1 MRSLKDLLILL
12 PFFFLSL
19 PLFTEE
25 DHDMHDLMAHFI
37 TPAAEKIWES
47 TGFVITEE
55 GEVSLEPKDNEGWN
69 EVVFGAQVIIE
80 SSYSLKRLDRS
91 LGREDWIAFSS
102 LLEPIGR
109 QAVIAAEAKDSEALF
124 QIGADLYQACVAC
137 HNVYMKK

>member
-1 MRSLKDLLILL
+1 VRSLKDLLILL
-12 PFFFLSL
+12 PFFLLSL

-55 GEVSLEPKDNEGWN
+55 GEISLEPKDDEGWS
-69 EVVFGAQVIIE
+69 EVIFGAQVIIE
-80 SSYSLKRLDRS
+80 SSYSLKRSDRS
-91 LGREDWIAFSS
+91 LGREDWVAFSS

-109 QAVIAAEAKDSEALF
+109 QALQAAEAKNSEALF

>member
-1 MRSLKDLLILL
+1 MRSLRDLLILL
-12 PFFFLSL
+12 PFFFLSF
-19 PLFTEE
+19 PLYTEE

-55 GEVSLEPKDNEGWN
+55 GEISLEPKDNEGWN

>member
-1 MRSLKDLLILL
+1 MRSLRDLLILL
-12 PFFFLSL
+12 PLFFLSL

-55 GEVSLEPKDNEGWN
+55 GEISLEPKDNEGWN

>member
-1 MRSLKDLLILL
+1 MRSLRDLLILL
-12 PFFFLSL
+12 PFFFLSF
-19 PLFTEE
+19 PLYTEE

-55 GEVSLEPKDNEGWN
+55 GEISLEPKDNEGWN

-109 QAVIAAEAKDSEALF
+109 QAVIAAEAKDSESLF

>member
-1 MRSLKDLLILL
+1 MRSLRDLLILL

-19 PLFTEE
+19 ALFTEE

-55 GEVSLEPKDNEGWN
+55 GEISLEPKDNEGWN

-109 QAVIAAEAKDSEALF
+109 HALQAAEAKNSEALF

>member
-1 MRSLKDLLILL
+1 MRSLRDLLILL
-12 PFFFLSL
+12 PFFFLSF
-19 PLFTEE
+19 PLYTEE
-25 DHDMHDLMAHFI
+25 GHDMHDLMAHFI

-55 GEVSLEPKDNEGWN
+55 GEISLEPKDNEGWN

-109 QAVIAAEAKDSEALF
+109 QALQAAEAKNSEALF

>member
-1 MRSLKDLLILL
+1 
-12 PFFFLSL
+12 
-19 PLFTEE
+19 
-25 DHDMHDLMAHFI
+25 MHDLMAHFI

-55 GEVSLEPKDNEGWN
+55 GEISLEPKDNEGWN

>member
-1 MRSLKDLLILL
+1 VRSLRDLLILL
-12 PFFFLSL
+12 PFLFLSL

-55 GEVSLEPKDNEGWN
+55 GEISLEPKDNEGWN

>member
-1 MRSLKDLLILL
+1 MRSLRDLLILL
-12 PFFFLSL
+12 PLFFLSL

-47 TGFVITEE
+47 TGFVITEK
-55 GEVSLEPKDNEGWN
+55 GEISLEPKDNEGWN

>member
-1 MRSLKDLLILL
+1 MRSLRDLLILL
-12 PFFFLSL
+12 PFFFLIF
-19 PLFTEE
+19 PLYTEE

-55 GEVSLEPKDNEGWN
+55 GEISLEPKDNEGWN